1 MRGSPHSPARIRLPI
16 TVKERSSLCRSPAR
30 LHQRRVSSGPARR
43 KFERRRPRFDSALDP
58 LRDSRFEIPVLQF
71 PAALP
76 RIRVQLRGWVEG
88 KPNGSTVKY
97 CTSVTTTPAT
107 AVAESDDKRRQVQRI
122 DATGRFDAEY
132 STIILDG
139 LEQVTPPFLDDF
151 VSV

>member
-1 MRGSPHSPARIRLPI
+1 M
-16 TVKERSSLCRSPAR
+16 
-30 LHQRRVSSGPARR
+30 SSGPARR

-76 RIRVQLRGWVEG
+76 GIRVQLRGWVEG
-88 KPNGSTVKY
+88 RPNGSTVKY

-107 AVAESDDKRRQVQRI
+107 AIAESDDKRRQAQRMI
-122 DATGRFDAEY
+122 PLDADAEY

-151 VSV
+151 VLV